1 MTSFWLFL
9 SKVFTWSFGFF
20 EIFGNVLNWV
30 LFITASVL
38 FVYWCWEL
46 VVPLGNNKDNDYQS
60 PSNEPR
66 PYYDPEI
73 YKKKG

>member
-9 SKVFTWSFGFF
+9 GSVFKWSFGFYDM
-20 EIFGNVLNWV
+20 FGYVLNWI
-30 LFITASVL
+30 LFIVACVL

-46 VVPLGNNKDNDYQS
+46 VVPLGNNKDNDYKS
-60 PSNEPR
+60 PSKEKR

-73 YKKKG
+73 YKKG

>member
-9 SKVFTWSFGFF
+9 GSVFKWSFEFYD
-20 EIFGNVLNWV
+20 IFGNVLNWI
-30 LFITASVL
+30 LFIVACVL

-46 VVPLGNNKDNDYQS
+46 VGPLGGDKDKDYVS
-60 PSNEPR
+60 PSKKVR

-73 YKKKG
+73 YKKK